1 VSGVQLSLCPFDITF
16 LPIAELANLRQDQ
29 YADVQGKTGA
39 TRVGCGQDAR
49 RTLRRTE
56 LRKATLILRR
66 TIDAY
71 DARLPVERPGG
82 HTTTDLCV
90 IRPLWPLTDP
100 IPGLWRKPSQI
111 TGLGFGSDNSAVIR
125 NIIKR
130 DNPDNKPG

>member
-1 VSGVQLSLCPFDITF
+1 MLMSKGKPAQPRWAAGRMLDERSDGPNFGRPPSSYGGPSTPTMLASPSSGPAGI
-16 LPIAELANLRQDQ
+16 P
-29 YADVQGKTGA
+29 
-39 TRVGCGQDAR
+39 
-49 RTLRRTE
+49 
-56 LRKATLILRR
+56 
-66 TIDAY
+66 
-71 DARLPVERPGG
+71 